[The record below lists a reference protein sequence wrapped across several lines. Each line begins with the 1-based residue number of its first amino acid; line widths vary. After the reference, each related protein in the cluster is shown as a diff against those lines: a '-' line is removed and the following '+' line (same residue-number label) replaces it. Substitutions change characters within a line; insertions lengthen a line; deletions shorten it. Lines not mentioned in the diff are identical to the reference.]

1 MSANTVIQKIE
12 EKAAAQ
18 RTQIEQDGKARA
30 EEVQKSIA
38 AETDKR
44 IADLQAQTEIRREL
58 LLRAAAQQAASDNKI
73 AVLNHK
79 HELLQQARTAA
90 KVQMQNLSD
99 NKRRAL
105 LEKWISANI
114 GDGATELRF
123 SERDAQ
129 LFVASKKDFGKNV
142 TLGSIEKDI
151 DGGLILSTEEY
162 DIDLSFDAILDMIFE
177 QHESQFAESLFQT
190 NEGSV

>member
-79 HELLQQARTAA
+79 HELLQQARAAA

-99 NKRRAL
+99 SERRAL